1 MSGRH
6 GYTID
11 VNRAVYVTATGRIAP
26 GAHMERVVHKS
37 ESHEEARRWDIE
49 QHVSM
54 TVQERQ
60 RVARELKRRAY
71 PRDAK
76 DVRACHRPE

>member
-1 MSGRH
+1 MHRHRGKHAEASG
-6 GYTID
+6 
-11 VNRAVYVTATGRIAP
+11 VF
-26 GAHMERVVHKS
+26 MERIVHKS
-37 ESHEEARRWDIE
+37 TSHEEARRWDIE

-54 TVQERQ
+54 TVEERL